1 MLSGWMGR
9 YVERVIWRWNPG
21 EGDCGCARGMLLK
34 KVLAEVVVQDLP
46 KFSVSTSEGL
56 TVVLWRSAMAC

>member
-1 MLSGWMGR
+1 MGR
-9 YVERVIWRWNPG
+9 YGERVLRRWNRG

-34 KVLAEVVVQDLP
+34 KVLSEVVVQDLT

-56 TVVLWRSAMAC
+56 TVVPWRSALAC